1 MKSLA
6 SELLG
11 SSRAAILATLL
22 LRPES
27 ELHARELARVTDV
40 SIGTLLR
47 ELKALLALGL
57 VKRRE
62 VGRQV
67 FFAADPASP
76 VYSELAGLLRKTV
89 GLGDRLRDALAPLAK
104 QVRFAFVYGS
114 MAAGDAA
121 PQSDVDVMV
130 VGDVSFSDVTR
141 ALHAEQTELRREINP
156 TVMSAMEFESKR
168 RKRDGFVQSVIRGPK
183 IWLLGS
189 EDEFAKP
196 GKNRPIASARRAA
209 GGDRSIDSSR
219 AAQLE
224 GRKARG

>member
-1 MKSLA
+1 
-6 SELLG
+6 
-11 SSRAAILATLL
+11 L

-67 FFAADPASP
+67 FFSADPASP

-104 QVRFAFVYGS
+104 RVRVAFVYGS
-114 MAAGDAA
+114 MAAGNAA
-121 PQSDVDVMV
+121 PHSDVDVMV
-130 VGDVSFSDVTR
+130 IGNVSFSDVAR

-168 RKRDGFVQSVIRGPK
+168 RKRDGFVQSVVKGPK
-183 IWLLGS
+183 IWLIGS
-189 EDEFAKP
+189 EDEFAKL
-196 GKNRPIASARRAA
+196 GKDRPIASA
-209 GGDRSIDSSR
+209 
-219 AAQLE
+219 
-224 GRKARG
+224 

>member
-27 ELHARELARVTDV
+27 ELHARELARVTNV

-47 ELKALLALGL
+47 ELKTLLALGL

-67 FFAADPASP
+67 FFSADPASP
-76 VYSELAGLLRKTV
+76 VYSELASLLRKTV
-89 GLGDRLRDALAPLAK
+89 GLGDRLREALAPLAK
-104 QVRFAFVYGS
+104 RVRVAFVYGS
-114 MAAGDAA
+114 MAAGNAA
-121 PQSDVDVMV
+121 PHSDVDVMV
-130 VGDVSFSDVTR
+130 IGDVSFSDVTR
-141 ALHAEQTELRREINP
+141 ALHAEQAELRREINP

-168 RKRDGFVQSVIRGPK
+168 RKRDGFVQSVVKGPK
-183 IWLLGS
+183 IWLVGS
-189 EDEFAKP
+189 EDEFAKL
-196 GKNRPIASARRAA
+196 GKDRPVASA
-209 GGDRSIDSSR
+209 
-219 AAQLE
+219 
-224 GRKARG
+224 